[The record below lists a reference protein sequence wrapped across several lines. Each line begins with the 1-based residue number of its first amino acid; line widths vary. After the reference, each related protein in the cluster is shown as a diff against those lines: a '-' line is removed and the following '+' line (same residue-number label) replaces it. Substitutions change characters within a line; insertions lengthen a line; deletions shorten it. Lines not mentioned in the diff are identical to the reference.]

1 MSLPFLSLTRTL
13 SLLCQLCLRIWLWGL
28 AYIEACRA
36 DSKLAGRGAND
47 CLALC
52 YIWWQEV
59 SGNSLKVTR
68 TLPEENVWLEW
79 FALNLGTD
87 KRCFCLRLNSSL
99 EMKKGLIIHKAKMGW
114 HWTAGPIWQF
124 RLKTWKVLPLYIFK
138 TAKVATHNEMNSDNE
153 YNITQCLSTIKS
165 FIIRPQHI

>member
-1 MSLPFLSLTRTL
+1 MCPSFSSLTHSR

-47 CLALC
+47 CLASR
-52 YIWWQEV
+52 YIWWPEV
-59 SGNSLKVTR
+59 SGNSLKVTG

-79 FALNLGTD
+79 FALNPGTD
-87 KRCFCLRLNSSL
+87 KRCFCLRLNSSV

-124 RLKTWKVLPLYIFK
+124 SLETWKVLLLYVFK
-138 TAKVATHNEMNSDNE
+138 AAKVATRNKMNSDIE
-153 YNITQCLSTIKS
+153 YDIT
-165 FIIRPQHI
+165 